1 MGARKKISRGGN
13 ADIFVSQIQVA
24 IMQCIWT
31 FTKRFFLVYN
41 YTIKKMPH
49 VAATARKAL
58 RWQK

>member
-1 MGARKKISRGGN
+1 MHMDVHKT
-13 ADIFVSQIQVA
+13 VY
-24 IMQCIWT
+24 
-31 FTKRFFLVYN
+31 LVYN